1 MYMIKWFM
9 VALLHAER
17 CLVFSVPPLSAVV
30 MSCLGVWI
38 PPAADTLSDPSYS
51 LQSTFCSAFVQV
63 TLDPPLQTSISAVVF
78 VSCQMCEQ

>member
-1 MYMIKWFM
+1 MQRQCFVVYPRFTGIMMDGACLQNKQQKIEKMPVMYMFKWFM

-38 PPAADTLSDPSYS
+38 PPG
-51 LQSTFCSAFVQV
+51 C
-63 TLDPPLQTSISAVVF
+63 
-78 VSCQMCEQ
+78 C